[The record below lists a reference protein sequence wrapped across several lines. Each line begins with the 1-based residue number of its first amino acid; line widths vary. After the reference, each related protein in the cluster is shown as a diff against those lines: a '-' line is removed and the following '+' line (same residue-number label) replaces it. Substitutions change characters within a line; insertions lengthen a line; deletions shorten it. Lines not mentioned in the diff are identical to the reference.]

1 MSNFDLEMLSYI
13 CRETWIHVYKMAGTL
28 QSFVGDPSDPPYN
41 FSQRNPLGQIWTN
54 GIFTFDGLM

>member
-1 MSNFDLEMLSYI
+1 
-13 CRETWIHVYKMAGTL
+13 MAGTL

-54 GIFTFDGLM
+54 GMFTFDGLM